1 MSDTPATRQITNH
14 ESSSVPTSRSSRLR
28 ENGGKRVRQTSVFGD
43 MGGAGAGAE
52 DGGRNVAANYQEIQK
67 KTLTKW
73 VNAQLATVGD
83 SISNLD
89 TDLKDG
95 KKLLKLLSVVSKE
108 PAPKPERGNMRIH
121 QLSNVSQALSFLE
134 SHLGDETMPNIGNE
148 AIVNGDVKKTLALI
162 FFIMLK
168 YQIQQITEDPEEVA
182 MMMEPEEIDEVNIEE
197 DIVKDSNVDS
207 TVKVPEEK
215 RESGNE
221 TKNDLDDETGKGGM
235 TDREPKNALKSPG
248 NGIAKLKQRL
258 PAQAAFKSSTG
269 EKKAPGKADAKLA
282 LLYWV
287 RTQLEEYLV
296 ASIIPPIGDF
306 SSSWR
311 NGLAFC
317 LLIHHY
323 DPELIPDLMSEY
335 LQLDLNDKATWRT
348 LLSLAFDT
356 ASQHMGIPKYLDAE
370 DLIDV
375 DFPDEPSVMMY
386 VSEYYKIMSRPRK
399 APSVPKPGFKWSSHS
414 KQESVSASHE
424 NTNVEEHNTDSEDVQ
439 VNSPVP
445 SSTSNGAA
453 KLKMVRGAS
462 PPPTPAPAQRKAL
475 NRLSSLGE
483 SDKARVKLNITNQ
496 LQQQLTGQLP
506 FGIDL
511 NLDQFISLH
520 ESILTFIKSHR
531 QQINELSENI
541 AEADA
546 KSIMEYLDTLD
557 TIEGECGVRSKD
569 MAKSIEIKDKL
580 EKQWKDDSS
589 QVSIYLTI
597 EQHTQI
603 LKMAETI
610 ESEWRN
616 FNWSIQTTKERLLEK
631 NLLIAT
637 HQVQVDDME
646 HQCEVVLAAIASKQ
660 YDVDSSCPTREVD
673 GHMEKMHPLEATD
686 DHAELYSMHLDKLE
700 FALEAFTEAFW
711 QPFLQSVSQ
720 TTPDIQTATHSK
732 VNDCHEAYNKL
743 YESFHEEQ
751 QKSRDFHR
759 GITFVTVSNAIGSE
773 LDEVQSRMDHAK
785 SSTTEDGIQDLEAR
799 VSIVRDM
806 LSNFHERFADLIGD
820 ATDDDDN
827 EVADSSAVSLDYY
840 GRFKIVF
847 DELENKY
854 ERVRDWVDQVRL
866 WFVEAERIR
875 KWIEVRIDIIEQ
887 EDKDRL
893 ESLDTEVFVSHEEI
907 LELLQAHEKLER
919 EVERFNQDDMSRLRA
934 HVKALTGSERQTKL
948 SPADTTTIEITLMTL
963 NILDRLMH
971 MLRQHSAVL
980 QELLLRI
987 LWEEKFEHAVVWVM
1001 DMDKRVDEFLFGA
1014 ARWSM
1019 REEQFES
1026 DEDAHPV
1033 KTAMEKVISTLL
1045 DIEQTVADFDQGFY
1059 SETLDAYQDLED
1071 AVSEDMPDYLTTRQ
1085 TGLESTFEDLSK
1097 RIAFTRQAVEQ
1108 HLAVMDLMAQ
1118 FRNVK
1123 EEGENLRKDLSI
1135 AERTATADDSDMVFI
1150 ERNSEFQQHSVHLVT
1165 NVAARIPYPTTP
1177 QMETALGAQ
1186 DAHENELANQ
1196 EIKSTVTALGMQL
1209 ALIAEGI
1216 EQKLASYRHVLEL
1229 QKRCKQLCD
1238 EMHRMTVWMEE
1249 KIVNIKQ
1256 SKVNPA
1262 VIDRLPFD
1270 NDELLR
1276 LEKEK
1281 DGIQSRLSILEEGD
1295 LSELFENVRLL
1306 EVEVDASSS
1315 VAVDR
1320 STVINSVEALS
1331 DQHQLLKKILNEHAQ
1346 ELDVV
1351 RKRFTWET
1359 HVNRCQQWI
1368 STTARKLSEFADKK
1382 AQCRPSIELSPSFGE
1397 DDDKAQTFQQLQ
1409 NRLTEFTEKQL
1420 ALAISSFE
1428 IMVEELSDILRD
1440 DEPVPG
1446 HIQDTQKQLLQ
1457 TYHTLEELFAYVAQL
1472 LAQRSIYTEY
1482 ALRSIELQREAEKLR
1497 DAIKKSFRRIME
1509 DSNTTFESRIEVL
1522 KSEIENGRKECID
1535 RLPIAVFDDSLTKLW
1550 SMYSQA
1556 KPDLQAGDSIKQ
1568 TMKRKQAELD
1578 ALVKVI
1584 EDMYNNLQGA
1594 LNCKDQISMYNTE
1607 LLKLQEWI
1615 IPRGKSLVA
1624 SRINVTSDDLSA
1636 LTKDYISEQVT
1647 ALEQNEEEINEFE
1660 TTRLRVVH
1668 DNIASL
1674 VQKILSQPDY
1684 KGLDV
1689 SSIANELER
1698 TLAAFRQLRDEITY
1712 QRNLIGTAEQRAR
1725 YDEAVLELL
1734 ALLQSFTEKLGI
1746 LVVTRDALL
1755 TRNELTQSHLEN
1767 FHSDL
1772 LEIDDEV
1779 QSSVKEMLSNCQSQY
1794 DAFVHKLTKLNP
1806 PLSEPE
1812 HLRLQLN
1819 RLQQSISQ
1827 TDETVATRL
1836 KEHSLL
1842 ERRLE
1847 LDNSIQA
1854 ALTHLQ
1860 SFKSNIFK
1868 FIDEKAK
1875 WHSSADVKEKPDD
1888 SLQKHYEEK
1897 DAELLDYDQS
1907 TLSQLQDQF
1916 AVYKQETTFHGSQF
1930 LHHIDG
1936 KIEQMTQDRN
1946 ASQSAL
1952 EFAKNVVA
1960 QRLIMDNFIRETNML
1975 EDKAV
1980 AIRNALTSSANV
1992 DEPSDMIDKFI
2003 DDVKLAKT
2011 NISSSLTFPVRPLDV
2026 TEQQQQR
2033 DELSDNV
2040 IQETVKARTNRLEE
2054 LSESLK
2060 TLLKNREHS
2069 SRRASSIDSFK
2080 AQADTSKQWIEYR
2093 IDLIQSTMS
2102 KSETIFTTR
2111 EMRPLVQEAESLDTA
2126 VDSYRHLYT
2135 SLRNECNATL
2145 TVLREDNGSVDV
2157 AQDIATLEKIQ
2168 QELDDLWRELLQ
2180 KLSDALSHLHSSYES
2195 KEYLETANNLLAD
2208 LEHLLQTIMSVEPAT
2223 VEDALLDAWQADI
2236 NRKETRELKEI
2247 QDTIARGPQDLLSS
2261 DFMKL
2266 QAIVDQTE
2274 DIVAQIRKHLAYL
2287 YDQANINGL
2296 RRNYYSNHAPLQ
2308 EQFANILTA
2317 LSELLQ
2323 QKCIL
2328 PTSDPSTQDGLL
2340 DELLKQQF
2348 SIVTLVNDQSDAYN
2362 DLRSLYAFV
2371 MSQEH
2376 LADIETEQSELDE
2389 SWSLIKEKQ
2398 HIADKALQM
2407 LKQLSSQYAVLNKI
2421 RGNAE
2426 DREFKLQGLASSDG
2440 AEKESLVERLFEEV
2454 NADKSILEEMKEAAR
2469 RNQTSLVENMLSVA
2483 TNQEAF
2489 MEYFGGVLDHL
2500 HQQTAS
2506 VKELQGQLSNERT
2519 VEQFSKDVA
2528 DFVASQGSLYTSM
2541 ISCLEKDDLVSS
2553 SEKLEALFTE
2563 MNLKVA
2569 DVDDRMV
2576 FSQDA
2581 AESLRHRSNSIV
2593 NRWPGAKLEEA
2604 VQSVDQM
2611 MERLSLGQLLLSKV
2625 HDLVAKSLENNRD
2638 FFAITAT
2645 LTTWKL
2651 NATQNVLEENHS
2663 ESGNDTGYLEKL
2675 NKQMENFE
2683 NTSLHE
2689 FEASCRRI
2697 ESMCDELEAR
2707 QHKTV
2712 TGIKDVVQSKL
2723 KSVTKDWNS
2732 LKAFLNHAQQNAE
2745 DNRLNTLASEKIN
2758 ELIRYVSDT
2767 TRHINSLQLSDPAV
2781 TVDVR
2786 EFECLQKELK
2796 QALATK
2802 TQELDE
2808 LFESKFTEDERV
2820 TELRSK
2826 VEAQVTDLHNLI
2838 QDRKE
2843 QTDMAAKLKEHM
2855 ELIDQLDMDIGRVA
2869 TSIDKLAPQHARLVE
2884 NQLIKSDL
2892 QSMLQSLNQIREK
2905 RGKMIESQLVV
2916 VKKSSDALVNDW
2928 RADKRLGTI
2937 IDKWHKLQE
2946 LMQVR
2951 GQELEICIQKLDH
2964 EFYTK
2969 LAAAKT
2975 TTRLT
2980 PRRPSLTPSTSSRT
2994 RSDFSFHRNSS
3005 KISLQ
3010 SHSSTES
3017 YRRRRS
3023 KSPAPNPN
3031 YNNNLVK
3038 PHNQYLSD
3046 PNSDLDTE
3054 VGRIVNASPYRIK
3067 VKRVPG
3073 EVGKYWFG
3081 EENRRLVY
3089 CRILPSKLVMV
3100 RVGGGWVELAQ
3111 FLSDHGMKEG
3121 TFTRVKEDL
3130 QTKSDNLIPP
3140 RATSPSGRVVL
3151 RGGGGLATPNV
3162 QSRLNGPG
3170 KGTNPAMTAG
3180 YKDGNTFVRID
3191 EQGNHVVA
3199 KMTKAKDSTIWRP

>member
-1 MSDTPATRQITNH
+1 
-14 ESSSVPTSRSSRLR
+14 
-28 ENGGKRVRQTSVFGD
+28 
-43 MGGAGAGAE
+43 
-52 DGGRNVAANYQEIQK
+52 
-67 KTLTKW
+67 
-73 VNAQLATVGD
+73 
-83 SISNLD
+83 
-89 TDLKDG
+89 
-95 KKLLKLLSVVSKE
+95 
-108 PAPKPERGNMRIH
+108 
-121 QLSNVSQALSFLE
+121 
-134 SHLGDETMPNIGNE
+134 
-148 AIVNGDVKKTLALI
+148 
-162 FFIMLK
+162 
-168 YQIQQITEDPEEVA
+168 
-182 MMMEPEEIDEVNIEE
+182 MEPEEIDEENVEE
-197 DIVKDSNVDS
+197 DIVKDGTAELMEKGPD
-207 TVKVPEEK
+207 EK
-215 RESGNE
+215 RESGKD
-221 TKNDLDDETGKGGM
+221 TKSDLDQEKSKGGI
-235 TDREPKNALKSPG
+235 TDRELIKTPQSSG
-248 NGIAKLKQRL
+248 NGIANLKQRM
-258 PAQAAFKSSTG
+258 PAQTALKSSTG

-296 ASIIPPIGDF
+296 TSIIPPIGDF

-323 DPELIPDLMSEY
+323 DPGLIPDLMSEY

-356 ASQHMGIPKYLDAE
+356 ALQHMGIPKYLDPE

-386 VSEYYKIMSRPRK
+386 VSEYYKIMSRPRR
-399 APSVPKPGFKWSSHS
+399 APSVPKTGFKWTSGS
-414 KQESVSASHE
+414 KQESVSSSHKT
-424 NTNVEEHNTDSEDVQ
+424 TNAEEHIMNTEDVQ
-439 VNSPVP
+439 VNSPAP
-445 SSTSNGAA
+445 SLTSNGAVELE
-453 KLKMVRGAS
+453 KVRDAS

-483 SDKARVKLNITNQ
+483 TDKARVKLNITNQ

-506 FGIDL
+506 RGVDL
-511 NLDQFISLH
+511 KLDQFIAVH

-531 QQINELSENI
+531 QQISNISENI

-546 KSIMEYLDTLD
+546 KGIMEFLDKLA
-557 TIEGECGVRSKD
+557 TIEGECDVRAKD
-569 MAKSIEIKDKL
+569 MAKSTEIKDRL
-580 EKQWKDDSS
+580 EKQWKDDST
-589 QVSIYLTI
+589 QVSIQLTI
-597 EQHTQI
+597 EQRNQI

-610 ESEWRN
+610 ESEWRT
-616 FNWSIQTTKERLLEK
+616 FSRSIQTTKERLLEK

-646 HQCEVVLAAIASKQ
+646 HQCEVVIAAIASKQ
-660 YDVDSSCPTREVD
+660 RDVDSSCPMNEVD
-673 GHMEKMHPLEATD
+673 GHLEKMHPLEATD

-700 FALEAFTEAFW
+700 FALDAFTEEFW
-711 QPFLQSVSQ
+711 QPFLQSISQ
-720 TTPDIQTATHSK
+720 TSPDIQAATQNK
-732 VNDCHEAYNKL
+732 VNECQEAYNKL
-743 YESFHEEQ
+743 FESFREEQ

-799 VSIVRDM
+799 VSIVHDM
-806 LSNFHERFADLIGD
+806 LSNFHERFADLIGN
-820 ATDDDDN
+820 ATDDDDKQ
-827 EVADSSAVSLDYY
+827 VADMSETSVDYY
-840 GRFKIVF
+840 SRFKTVF

-893 ESLDTEVFVSHEEI
+893 ESLDTEVFISHEEI

-948 SPADTTTIEITLMTL
+948 SPADTTTIEITLTTL

-971 MLRQHSAVL
+971 MLRQHSALL

-1019 REEQFES
+1019 REEHFET
-1026 DEDAHPV
+1026 DEDGHPV

-1097 RIAFTRQAVEQ
+1097 RVAFTRQAVEQ
-1108 HLAVMDLMAQ
+1108 HLAVMDLTAQ

-1123 EEGENLRKDLSI
+1123 DEGESLRRDLSI

-1150 ERNSEFQQHSVHLVT
+1150 ERTSEFQQHSVHLVT
-1165 NVAARIPYPTTP
+1165 NVAARIPYPTSP

-1186 DAHENELANQ
+1186 DSHENELANQ

-1238 EMHRMTVWMEE
+1238 EMYRMTVWMEE

-1256 SKVNPA
+1256 SKVDPA
-1262 VIDRLPFD
+1262 VVDRLPFD
-1270 NDELLR
+1270 IDELLR

-1295 LSELFENVRLL
+1295 LSELFENVRQL

-1320 STVINSVEALS
+1320 STVINTVEALG
-1331 DQHQLLKKILNEHAQ
+1331 DQHQLLKNILDEHAR

-1351 RKRFTWET
+1351 RKRFTWEA

-1382 AQCRPSIELSPSFGE
+1382 AQCRPSIEVSPSFGE
-1397 DDDKAQTFQQLQ
+1397 DDDRAQTFQQFQ

-1428 IMVEELSDILRD
+1428 TMVEEFSDILRD
-1440 DEPVPG
+1440 DEPIPS
-1446 HIQDTQKQLLQ
+1446 HIQDAQKQLLQ
-1457 TYHTLEELFAYVAQL
+1457 TYHTLEELFAYVARL

-1482 ALRSIELQREAEKLR
+1482 ALRSMELQREGEKLR

-1509 DSNTTFESRIEVL
+1509 DSNTTFESRIDVL
-1522 KSEIENGRKECID
+1522 KNEIENGRRECID
-1535 RLPIAVFDDSLTKLW
+1535 RLPIANFDHSLTKLW
-1550 SMYSQA
+1550 STYSQT
-1556 KPDLQAGDSIKQ
+1556 KPDSQAGDSIKQ

-1578 ALVKVI
+1578 ALVKAI
-1584 EDMYNNLQGA
+1584 EDMYDSLQGA
-1594 LNCKDQISMYNTE
+1594 LNCKLQITSYNTE
-1607 LLKLQEWI
+1607 LLDLQGWI
-1615 IPRGKSLVA
+1615 TPRGKSLMA
-1624 SRINVTSDDLSA
+1624 SRINVTSDDLNA
-1636 LTKDYISEQVT
+1636 LTKDYISKKEA

-1660 TTRLRVVH
+1660 TKRLRVVH

-1674 VQKILSQPDY
+1674 VQKILNQPDY

-1698 TLAAFRQLRDEITY
+1698 TLAAFRQLRDEIVY

-1725 YDEAVLELL
+1725 YDEAVLHLS
-1734 ALLQSFTEKLGI
+1734 ALLQSFSKKLGL

-1755 TRNELTQSHLEN
+1755 IRNELNKSHLEN

-1794 DAFVHKLTKLNP
+1794 DAFVHKLTGLNP

-1819 RLQQSISQ
+1819 KLQQSISQ
-1827 TDETVATRL
+1827 TDETVTTRL

-1847 LDNSIQA
+1847 LHNSIQA
-1854 ALTHLQ
+1854 ALIHLQ

-1868 FIDEKAK
+1868 FIDEQAK
-1875 WHSSADVKEKPDD
+1875 WHSSADIIEQSDD
-1888 SLQKHYEEK
+1888 SLQKRYEEK
-1897 DAELLDYDQS
+1897 DAELVEYDQ

-1916 AVYKQETTFHGSQF
+1916 DLYRQETAFHGSQF

-1936 KIEQMTQDRN
+1936 KVKRMTQDRN
-1946 ASQSAL
+1946 ATQTAL
-1952 EFAKNVVA
+1952 EFAKNVIT

-1975 EDKAV
+1975 ENSAV
-1980 AIRNALTSSANV
+1980 AIRNALTSSANA
-1992 DEPSDMIDKFI
+1992 DEPSDMIDRFI
-2003 DDVKLAKT
+2003 DGVKLAKS
-2011 NISSSLTFPVRPLDV
+2011 NISSKLTFPVRPLDSDV

-2040 IQETVKARTNRLEE
+2040 IQETVKARTQRLEE
-2054 LSESLK
+2054 LSESLQ

-2069 SRRASSIDSFK
+2069 SRRASSMDTFK
-2080 AQADTSKQWIEYR
+2080 AQADTSKQWIKDR

-2102 KSETIFTTR
+2102 KSETVSTTR
-2111 EMRPLVQEAESLDTA
+2111 EMRPLVQEIESLDTA
-2126 VDSYRHLYT
+2126 VDSYRHMYT
-2135 SLRNECNATL
+2135 SLQNECNATL
-2145 TVLREDNGSVDV
+2145 TVLREENGAVDV
-2157 AQDIATLEKIQ
+2157 IQDISTIEKMQ

-2180 KLSDALSHLHSSYES
+2180 HLSNALSHLHSSYRS
-2195 KEYLETANNLLAD
+2195 KEYLETANSLMTD
-2208 LEHLLQTIMSVEPAT
+2208 LEHLLQVIMSVEAAT
-2223 VEDALLDAWQADI
+2223 VEDALLDGWQADI
-2236 NRKETRELKEI
+2236 NRKESRELKEI

-2266 QAIVDQTE
+2266 QEVVEQTE

-2296 RRNYYSNHAPLQ
+2296 RRNYYGNHAPLQ
-2308 EQFANILTA
+2308 EQLANILAA
-2317 LSELLQ
+2317 LSNLLQ
-2323 QKCIL
+2323 QKCVL
-2328 PTSDPSTQDGLL
+2328 PTNDGSAHDSML
-2340 DELLKQQF
+2340 DELLQQQ
-2348 SIVTLVNDQSDAYN
+2348 SSTVTLVNDQYDAYN

-2376 LADIETEQSELDE
+2376 LADIETEQSKLED
-2389 SWSLIKEKQ
+2389 SWSLIKEQQ
-2398 HIADKALQM
+2398 HNVERALQM
-2407 LKQLSSQYAVLNKI
+2407 LRQLCGQYVVLNKVRRDAQI
-2421 RGNAE
+2421 RE
-2426 DREFKLQGLASSDG
+2426 SKLQELASSDD
-2440 AEKESLVERLFEEV
+2440 AEKESLVEKLLEEV
-2454 NADKSILEEMKEAAR
+2454 NADKSILEDVKDTDR
-2469 RNQTSLVENMLSVA
+2469 QDQTSPVDNVLSVA

-2489 MEYFGGVLDHL
+2489 TEYLDEILDHL
-2500 HQQTAS
+2500 QQQSAFA
-2506 VKELQGQLSNERT
+2506 KQLQGRLTNERT
-2519 VEQFSKDVA
+2519 VEQFRKDVTE
-2528 DFVASQGSLYTSM
+2528 FVASQSSLYISM
-2541 ISCLEKDDLVSS
+2541 TSCLARDDLIASN
-2553 SEKLEALFTE
+2553 EKLEALFTDIK
-2563 MNLKVA
+2563 LKVA
-2569 DVDDRMV
+2569 EFDERMLS
-2576 FSQDA
+2576 SQDA
-2581 AESLRHRSNSIV
+2581 AESLRHRKNSIV
-2593 NRWPGAKLEEA
+2593 KRWPGAHLEEA
-2604 VQSVDQM
+2604 VQSVDQT
-2611 MERLSLGQLLLSKV
+2611 MERLLQGQLLLSKV
-2625 HDLVAKSLENNRD
+2625 HSLVAKTSDNDKD
-2638 FFAITAT
+2638 FSTITAT
-2645 LTTWKL
+2645 LSTWKL

-2663 ESGNDTGYLEKL
+2663 ESGKATDYLDKL

-2683 NTSLHE
+2683 NTSLPG
-2689 FEASCRRI
+2689 FEASCKRI
-2697 ESMCDELEAR
+2697 ESVCDDLEAY

-2712 TGIKDVVQSKL
+2712 TGIKNIVQSKH

-2745 DNRLNTLASEKIN
+2745 DNRLNSLASEKIN

-2781 TVDVR
+2781 TVDVK
-2786 EFECLQKELK
+2786 EFESMQKELR
-2796 QALATK
+2796 QVLATK
-2802 TQELDE
+2802 TEELDE

-2855 ELIDQLDMDIGRVA
+2855 SLIDQLDMDIGRVA

-2905 RGKMIESQLVV
+2905 RGKMIESQLVI
-2916 VKKSSDALVNDW
+2916 VKRSSDALVNDW

-2951 GQELEICIQKLDH
+2951 AQELEICIQRLDH

-3023 KSPAPNPN
+3023 KSPAPNTN

-3111 FLSDHGMKEG
+3111 FLSG
-3121 TFTRVKEDL
+3121 THIDM
-3130 QTKSDNLIPP
+3130 
-3140 RATSPSGRVVL
+3140 
-3151 RGGGGLATPNV
+3151 
-3162 QSRLNGPG
+3162 LNM
-3170 KGTNPAMTAG
+3170 N
-3180 YKDGNTFVRID
+3180 
-3191 EQGNHVVA
+3191 
-3199 KMTKAKDSTIWRP
+3199 SS

>member
-1 MSDTPATRQITNH
+1 MSDTPATRQISNH

-43 MGGAGAGAE
+43 MGGAGAE

-83 SISNLD
+83 GISNLD

-134 SHLGDETMPNIGNE
+134 SHLGAETMPNIGNE

-168 YQIQQITEDPEEVA
+168 YQIQQITEDPEEVT
-182 MMMEPEEIDEVNIEE
+182 MMMEPEEIDEVNDEE
-197 DIVKDSNVDS
+197 DIVKDGTAESI
-207 TVKVPEEK
+207 VKEPDES

-221 TKNDLDDETGKGGM
+221 TKNDLNETNNER
-235 TDREPKNALKSPG
+235 TPEREPKQALKSPG
-248 NGIAKLKQRL
+248 NGIAKLKQSL
-258 PAQAAFKSSTG
+258 PSQAALKSSAG
-269 EKKAPGKADAKLA
+269 AKKAPGKADAKLA

-356 ASQHMGIPKYLDAE
+356 ASQHMGIPKYLDPE

-386 VSEYYKIMSRPRK
+386 VSEYYKIMSRPRRT
-399 APSVPKPGFKWSSHS
+399 PSVPKAGFKWSSVP
-414 KQESVSASHE
+414 KQESVPGSHE
-424 NTNVEEHNTDSEDVQ
+424 TSNAQEDTRGLENVQ

-445 SSTSNGAA
+445 SSTGNGAV
-453 KLKMVRGAS
+453 KLEQERDAS
-462 PPPTPAPAQRKAL
+462 PPPTPAPAHRKAL

-506 FGIDL
+506 RGIDL
-511 NLDQFISLH
+511 NLDQFISVH
-520 ESILTFIKSHR
+520 ENIRAFIKSHR
-531 QQINELSENI
+531 QQINDISENI

-546 KSIMEYLDTLD
+546 KSIMEYLDKLT
-557 TIEGECGVRSKD
+557 TIEGECDVRFKD
-569 MAKSIEIKDKL
+569 MAKSIEIKDRL
-580 EKQWKDDSS
+580 EKQWKDNSS
-589 QVSIYLTI
+589 QVSIHLTI
-597 EQHTQI
+597 EQRNQI

-610 ESEWRN
+610 ESEWKN
-616 FNWSIQTTKERLLEK
+616 FNQSIQTTKEQLLEK

-637 HQVQVDDME
+637 HKVQVDDME
-646 HQCEVVLAAIASKQ
+646 HQCEVVVAAITSKQ
-660 YDVDSSCPTREVD
+660 HEVDSSCPTKEVN

-700 FALEAFTEAFW
+700 FALEAFTEEFW

-720 TTPDIQTATHSK
+720 TSTVIQTAVQNK
-732 VNDCHEAYNKL
+732 VNDCHEAYNQL
-743 YESFHEEQ
+743 YESFRREQ

-827 EVADSSAVSLDYY
+827 HEADPSAVSLDYF
-840 GRFKIVF
+840 GRFKTVF

-875 KWIEVRIDIIEQ
+875 KWIELRIDIIEK

-907 LELLQAHEKLER
+907 LELLQTHEKLER

-948 SPADTTTIEITLMTL
+948 SPADTTTIEITLTTL

-971 MLRQHSAVL
+971 MLRQHSALL

-987 LWEEKFEHAVVWVM
+987 LWEEKFEHAVIWVM

-1019 REEQFES
+1019 REEHFES
-1026 DEDAHPV
+1026 DDDAHPV

-1059 SETLDAYQDLED
+1059 SETLDSYQDLED
-1071 AVSEDMPDYLTTRQ
+1071 AVSEDMPDYLSTRQ

-1097 RIAFTRQAVEQ
+1097 RVAFTRQAVEQ

-1123 EEGENLRKDLSI
+1123 EEGESLRRDLSM

-1150 ERNSEFQQHSVHLVT
+1150 ERTSEFQQHSMHLVS

-1177 QMETALGAQ
+1177 QMETALGAR
-1186 DAHENELANQ
+1186 DSHENELSNQ

-1238 EMHRMTVWMEE
+1238 EMYRMTVWMEE
-1249 KIVNIKQ
+1249 RIINIKQ
-1256 SKVNPA
+1256 SKVDPA

-1320 STVINSVEALS
+1320 STVINSVEALG
-1331 DQHQLLKKILNEHAQ
+1331 DQHQLLKKILKEHAQ

-1351 RKRFTWET
+1351 RKRFTWEA

-1382 AQCRPSIELSPSFGE
+1382 AQCRPSIEVSPSFGE
-1397 DDDKAQTFQQLQ
+1397 DDDRAQTFQQLQ

-1420 ALAISSFE
+1420 TLAISSFE
-1428 IMVEELSDILRD
+1428 TMVEEFSDILRD
-1440 DEPVPG
+1440 DETVPS
-1446 HIQDTQKQLLQ
+1446 HIQDSQKQLLQ
-1457 TYHTLEELFAYVAQL
+1457 TYHTLEELFAYVARL

-1482 ALRSIELQREAEKLR
+1482 ALRSLELQREGEKLR

-1509 DSNTTFESRIEVL
+1509 DSNTTFESRIDVF
-1522 KSEIENGRKECID
+1522 KNEIEIGRKECID
-1535 RLPIAVFDDSLTKLW
+1535 RLPIAVFSDSLTKLW
-1550 SMYSQA
+1550 STYSQT
-1556 KPDLQAGDSIKQ
+1556 KPDSQAGDSIKQ

-1584 EDMYNNLQGA
+1584 EDMNSNLKEA
-1594 LNCKDQISMYNTE
+1594 LNRKIQISMYNAE
-1607 LLKLQEWI
+1607 LLNLQEWI

-1624 SRINVTSDDLSA
+1624 SRINVTSDDMNA
-1636 LTKDYISEQVT
+1636 LTKDSISKKVS
-1647 ALEQNEEEINEFE
+1647 ALEQNEQEINEFE
-1660 TTRLRVVH
+1660 TARLRVVH
-1668 DNIASL
+1668 DNIADL
-1674 VQKILSQPDY
+1674 VQKILSQPEY

-1698 TLAAFRQLRDEITY
+1698 TLAAFRQLRDELAY

-1725 YDEAVLELL
+1725 YDEAALELL
-1734 ALLQSFTEKLGI
+1734 ALLQSFTKKLGI

-1755 TRNELTQSHLEN
+1755 TRNELTRSHLQK

-1772 LEIDDEV
+1772 LEIDDEL

-1827 TDETVATRL
+1827 TDETVAARL

-1842 ERRLE
+1842 EHRLE
-1847 LDNSIQA
+1847 LDHAIQA
-1854 ALTHLQ
+1854 ASTHLQ
-1860 SFKSNIFK
+1860 SFKSNVFK
-1868 FIDEKAK
+1868 FIDEQAK
-1875 WHSSADVKEKPDD
+1875 WHSSADIKEKSDV
-1888 SLQKHYEEK
+1888 SLQKRYEDQ

-1907 TLSQLQDQF
+1907 TISQLQDQF
-1916 AVYKQETTFHGSQF
+1916 AIYKQETTFHGSLF
-1930 LHHIDG
+1930 LNYIDS

-1946 ASQSAL
+1946 ATKSAL
-1952 EFAKNVVA
+1952 EFAKNVID
-1960 QRLIMDNFIRETNML
+1960 QRFVMDNFIRESNML
-1975 EDKAV
+1975 EDNAV
-1980 AIRNALTSSANV
+1980 AIRNALTSSGKM
-1992 DEPSDMIDKFI
+1992 DETSGMIDRFI
-2003 DDVKLAKT
+2003 DDVKLAKS
-2011 NISSSLTFPVRPLDV
+2011 NISKNLMFPVRPLDSDV
-2026 TEQQQQR
+2026 TEQQKQR

-2040 IQETVKARTNRLEE
+2040 IQETVKARSCRLEE
-2054 LSESLK
+2054 LSESLQ

-2069 SRRASSIDSFK
+2069 SRRASAMNSFK
-2080 AQADTSKQWIEYR
+2080 AQAHNSKQWIKQR
-2093 IDLIQSTMS
+2093 LDLIKSIMS
-2102 KSETIFTTR
+2102 KSEAVSNTTELR
-2111 EMRPLVQEAESLDTA
+2111 SLVQEAESLDAA

-2135 SLRNECNATL
+2135 SLQNECNATL
-2145 TVLREDNGSVDV
+2145 NVLREENGSADV
-2157 AQDIATLEKIQ
+2157 IQDIATIEKTQ
-2168 QELDDLWRELLQ
+2168 QELDDLWSELLQ
-2180 KLSDALSHLHSSYES
+2180 KLSGSLSLLHSSYRS
-2195 KEYLETANNLLAD
+2195 KGYLETANNLMTD
-2208 LEHLLQTIMSVEPAT
+2208 LEQLLQKIMSTEPAT

-2236 NRKETRELKEI
+2236 NRKEARDLKEI
-2247 QDTIARGPQDLLSS
+2247 QNTSALGSQDLMSS

-2266 QAIVDQTE
+2266 QAIVEQTE
-2274 DIVAQIRKHLAYL
+2274 DIVAQIRKRLAYL
-2287 YDQANINGL
+2287 YDQANIIGL
-2296 RRNYYSNHAPLQ
+2296 RRNYFGNHAPLQ
-2308 EQFANILTA
+2308 EQLANILAA
-2317 LSELLQ
+2317 LSALLQ
-2323 QKCIL
+2323 QKCVL
-2328 PTSDPSTQDGLL
+2328 PTSDRSSRDSMLDKLL
-2340 DELLKQQF
+2340 EQL
-2348 SIVTLVNDQSDAYN
+2348 SPVATLVNDQSDAYN
-2362 DLRSLYAFV
+2362 DLRSLYTFV

-2376 LADIETEQSELDE
+2376 LADIETEQTKVEE
-2389 SWSLIKEKQ
+2389 SWNLIKEKQ
-2398 HIADKALQM
+2398 HSAEKALQL
-2407 LKQLSSQYAVLNKI
+2407 LKQLCGQYVILNKVQE
-2421 RGNAE
+2421 NVE
-2426 DREFKLQGLASSDG
+2426 DREPKIQKLTSSDG
-2440 AEKESLVERLFEEV
+2440 TEKESLVEKLFEEV
-2454 NADKSILEEMKEAAR
+2454 NADKTMLEEIKEAAR
-2469 RNQTSLVENMLSVA
+2469 LNETSSLENVVSVA

-2489 MEYFGGVLDHL
+2489 MEYLEGILDHL
-2500 HQQTAS
+2500 HQQSAFA
-2506 VKELQGQLSNERT
+2506 KQLQGHLSNERK
-2519 VEQFSKDVA
+2519 VEQFRKDIA
-2528 DFVASQGSLYTSM
+2528 DFITTQDPLYTLMTSYLQKNDM
-2541 ISCLEKDDLVSS
+2541 LSS
-2553 SEKLEALFTE
+2553 SEKLEALFTD
-2563 MNLKVA
+2563 MNLKIA
-2569 DVDDRMV
+2569 EIDDKILS
-2576 FSQDA
+2576 SQDA
-2581 AESLRHRSNSIV
+2581 AESLRHRKNSIV
-2593 NRWPGAKLEEA
+2593 KQWPGAQLEEA

-2611 MERLSLGQLLLSKV
+2611 MERLLQGQLLFSEV
-2625 HDLVAKSLENNRD
+2625 HGLVAKSSDNDKE
-2638 FFAITAT
+2638 FSSITAM
-2645 LTTWKL
+2645 LSTWKL
-2651 NATQNVLEENHS
+2651 NATQNVLEESHS
-2663 ESGNDTGYLEKL
+2663 ESGKATDYIDKL

-2689 FEASCRRI
+2689 FESSCRRI
-2697 ESMCDELEAR
+2697 EAVCDELELN
-2707 QHKTV
+2707 QYKIV
-2712 TGIKDVVQSKL
+2712 TGIKDVVQSKQ

-2732 LKAFLNHAQQNAE
+2732 LKAFLDHAQQNVE

-2781 TVDVR
+2781 TVDVK
-2786 EFECLQKELK
+2786 EFESLQKELK

-2808 LFESKFTEDERV
+2808 LFESKFTEDEQV

-2826 VEAQVTDLHNLI
+2826 VESQVTDLHNLI

-2843 QTDMAAKLKEHM
+2843 QTDMAAKLKQHM
-2855 ELIDQLDMDIGRVA
+2855 ALIDQIDIDIGRVA

-2916 VKKSSDALVNDW
+2916 VKASSDALVNDW

-2937 IDKWHKLQE
+2937 IDKWLKLQE

-2951 GQELEICIQKLDH
+2951 GQELEICIQRLDH

-3017 YRRRRS
+3017 YRKRRS

-3130 QTKSDNLIPP
+3130 QTKSDNLMPP

-3162 QSRLNGPG
+3162 QTRLNGPG
-3170 KGTNPAMTAG
+3170 KGTSPAAAAG